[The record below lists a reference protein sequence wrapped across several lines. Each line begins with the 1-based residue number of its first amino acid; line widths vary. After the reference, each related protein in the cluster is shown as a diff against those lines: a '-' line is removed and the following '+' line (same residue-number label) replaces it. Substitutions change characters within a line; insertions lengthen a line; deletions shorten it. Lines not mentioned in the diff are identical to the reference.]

1 MEPRRRIFWMLSN
14 AVMALIFSNVSAL
27 ITVLLILTTSI
38 WISHN
43 AMVLT
48 VEGRAE

>member
-1 MEPRRRIFWMLSN
+1 MEPRRRIFWMLSS
-14 AVMALIFSNVSAL
+14 AFMALLFSGLQPVVS
-27 ITVLLILTTSI
+27 VFFVLTTSI

-48 VEGRAE
+48 VEGRSE

>member
-1 MEPRRRIFWMLSN
+1 MAPKRRIFWMLSN
-14 AVMALIFSNVSAL
+14 AFMALLFSNASPL
-27 ITVLLILTTSI
+27 IATLFVLTTSV

>member
-14 AVMALIFSNVSAL
+14 AFMALIFSNVSPL
-27 ITVLLILTTSI
+27 IATLFVLTTSI

-48 VEGRAE
+48 VEGRAK

>member
-14 AVMALIFSNVSAL
+14 AFMALIFSNASPLMSTLFV
-27 ITVLLILTTSI
+27 LTTSI

-43 AMVLT
+43 AMVLA

>member
-1 MEPRRRIFWMLSN
+1 MEPRRRIFWMLSS
-14 AVMALIFSNVSAL
+14 AFMALISSAL
-27 ITVLLILTTSI
+27 NPILCVVFVLTTSI

-48 VEGRAE
+48 VEGRSE